1 MVVREAEISTFDL
14 RYEGYRMKNPALEG
28 RLLALITERGIEE
41 PLEGVDVE
49 ERRILLD
56 GFKRYRCARKLGMG
70 LVPYLSLGEDEPTG
84 IFTVLRASNR
94 KTLSILEEARFIDQL
109 HSLHNMTVAEIAE
122 TLSRSKSWVNMRLG
136 LLSEMSERVREKV
149 FSGAFPV
156 YSYMYTLRQFLR
168 RKGTQREE
176 VEEFVE
182 RVGGKKLSIREI
194 AQLAHGYFRGPEWF
208 RNEIQSGNFAI
219 ALERM
224 KQVPQ
229 APDGSNEFER
239 VVLKDLELLGRYMQR
254 VIEKSQDPRLET
266 RAFCA
271 EANLFLGGILSRLS
285 ALSHALRDLHD
296 RTGQA

>member
-1 MVVREAEISTFDL
+1 MVVEEYEISTFDL
-14 RYEGYRMKNPALEG
+14 RYESYRMKNPALEG

-56 GFKRYRCARKLGMG
+56 GFKRYRCARKLK
-70 LVPYLSLGEDEPTG
+70 LSTVPYASLGEDEAAG
-84 IFTVLRASNR
+84 IITVLRASNR
-94 KTLSILEEARFIDQL
+94 KTLSILEEARFIDNL

-168 RKGTQREE
+168 RKGTQRED

-194 AQLAHGYFRGPEWF
+194 EQLAHGYFRGPEWF
-208 RNEIQSGNFAI
+208 RNEIQSGNFTI

-239 VVLKDLELLGRYMQR
+239 VVLKDLELLGKYMQR

-266 RAFCA
+266 RTFSAQ
-271 EANLFLGGILSRLS
+271 ANLLVGGILSRTS